1 MTPPRPEPRRR
12 RLTTATLALVL
23 VGLLVGGAV
32 VVVLLVAGRVRSA
45 VGSFTHPAGS
55 TTITQSVVVERMRE
69 VARLVTSE
77 TTLRDVVLYRNSRL
91 GSTKRSLVVVTGRI
105 LTGFDLDRGTEVRVD
120 QAGRRIHLTLPPSR
134 GPRRRDHRAQDV
146 RRGAGAVESVPA
158 GRSRQHLPARPAA
171 AGRDGGRAGADAPRR
186 GERPAPDPRARQR
199 GGVYHRREL
208 RSRRPGRPGPALSAA
223 LTASGP
229 PPPPR
234 PAPRSARATA
244 PSAVPTAAA
253 ARRSRCRTP
262 ASRTG

>member
-1 MTPPRPEPRRR
+1 MTPPRPEPRQR

-45 VGSFTHPAGS
+45 VESFTHPAGS

-120 QAGRRIHLTLPPSR
+120 QAGRRIHLMLPRAAVLGVEITELKTYDEER
-134 GPRRRDHRAQDV
+134 GLWNPF
-146 RRGAGAVESVPA
+146 
-158 GRSRQHLPARPAA
+158 RPADRDSIFQLA
-171 AGRDGGRAGADAPRR
+171 RRQLVATAGELALTRHAEESARR
-186 GERPAPDPRARQR
+186 
-199 GGVYHRREL
+199 L
-208 RSRRPGRPGPALSAA
+208 IPALVSVEGY
-223 LTASGP
+223 TTDVSFGP
-229 PPPPR
+229 GAPPDRDR
-234 PAPRSARATA
+234 P
-244 PSAVPTAAA
+244 
-253 ARRSRCRTP
+253 
-262 ASRTG
+262 